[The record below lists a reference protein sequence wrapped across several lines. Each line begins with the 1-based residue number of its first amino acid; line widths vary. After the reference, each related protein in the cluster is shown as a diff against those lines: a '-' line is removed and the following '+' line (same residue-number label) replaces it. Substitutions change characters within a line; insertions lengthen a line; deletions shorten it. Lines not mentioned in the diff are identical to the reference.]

1 MASFVRYLEHAMR
14 RDDHET
20 KEVTMSPSKRYAKK
34 HAKARERHRRAAC
47 ERLEQDR
54 RQAQRAAEALQQALE
69 DLGLPDTVV
78 AEIAGRLR
86 SQQQLLGKIVGVMF
100 PALFGCRT
108 PSELCRVRGWDKNW
122 PSRLLGALPKRS
134 WIKRL
139 RRLGL
144 EVLGHLWRH
153 VETKSPATQSRW
165 QWTWAIDDSVFK
177 KYGQQ
182 LGIVGRWWSG
192 QHKRVLAG
200 IDGLLLVVVIGDGK
214 LVVPVDFAIR
224 RPDPVGAGA
233 PCRDKLSWTR
243 TMLDERLA
251 ALRRR
256 GLELRPPILVGDS
269 WFGDSK
275 LMRHVCQQH
284 HGTLLVEGK
293 QSYTFTLAD
302 GRQVKGQD
310 LIEDEAWPWREHPW
324 EPRVRYVRLRATSP
338 TYGGVT
344 VVIVDEPGQDRL
356 YLLCLETTLS
366 APQLIRRW
374 RRRTWI
380 EFVFRTLKHLL
391 ATEACQVHSEDAYYG
406 HLVLRLMASFVLF
419 YTSRVICKG
428 RLTMEEII
436 FSLKHYWRFVDAEVL
451 ELQALS

>member
-1 MASFVRYLEHAMR
+1 
-14 RDDHET
+14 
-20 KEVTMSPSKRYAKK
+20 MSPSKRYAKK
-34 HAKARERHRRAAC
+34 QAKTSQRRRLQAHA
-47 ERLEQDR
+47 RLERDK
-54 RQAQRAAEALQQALE
+54 RQAQRAAEALSQALE
-69 DLGLPDTVV
+69 DLGLPNTVV
-78 AEIAGRLR
+78 AEIEGRLR
-86 SQQQLLGKIVGVMF
+86 SQQKLLGKIVGVMF
-100 PALFGCRT
+100 PPLFGCRT
-108 PSELCRVRGWDKNW
+108 PSELCRVRGWDKQW
-122 PSRLLGALPKRS
+122 PSRILGALPKRS
-134 WIKRL
+134 WLKRL

-144 EVLGHLWRH
+144 EVLVPLWRH
-153 VETKSPATQSRW
+153 VATKSPATQSRW

-182 LGIVGRWWSG
+182 LGLVGTWWSG
-192 QHKRVLAG
+192 QHKRVLSG
-200 IDGLLLVVVIGDGK
+200 IDGLLLVVVIGDGE

-243 TMLDERLA
+243 IMLDERLA

-256 GLELRPPILVGDS
+256 GLVLPPPLVVGDS
-269 WFGDSK
+269 WFSDST
-275 LMRHVCQQH
+275 LMRHVRQQH
-284 HGTLLVEGK
+284 QGTLLVEGK
-293 QSYTFTLAD
+293 QSYVFTLAD
-302 GRQVKGQD
+302 GRHIKGQD
-310 LIEDEAWPWREHPW
+310 LIEDDSWPWREHPW

-338 TYGGVT
+338 TYGDVT
-344 VVIVDEPGQDRL
+344 VVIIDEPGQDRF

-406 HLVLRLMASFVLF
+406 HLVLRLMGSFILF

-436 FSLKHYWRFVDAEVL
+436 FSLKHYWRFVDL
-451 ELQALS
+451 EALGLQALS

>member
-1 MASFVRYLEHAMR
+1 
-14 RDDHET
+14 
-20 KEVTMSPSKRYAKK
+20 MSPSKRYAKK
-34 HAKARERHRRAAC
+34 QAKARARRRHSAQ
-47 ERLEQDR
+47 ERLERDQ

-78 AEIAGRLR
+78 AEIEGRLR
-86 SQQQLLGKIVGVMF
+86 SQQKLLGKMIGVMF

-108 PSELCRVRGWDKNW
+108 PSELCRVRGWDKNM
-122 PSRLLGALPKRS
+122 PSQILGALPKRS
-134 WIKRL
+134 WLKRL

-144 EVLGHLWRH
+144 DVLVPLWRH
-153 VETKSPATQSRW
+153 VETKSASTQSRW
-165 QWTWAIDDSVFK
+165 QWTWVIDDSVFK

-182 LGIVGRWWSG
+182 LELVGRWWSG
-192 QHKRVLAG
+192 QHKRVLSG
-200 IDGLLLVVVIGDGK
+200 IDGLLLLVVIGDGR

-224 RPDPVGAGA
+224 RPEPQGPGA
-233 PCRDKLSWTR
+233 PCRDKLTWAR
-243 TMLDERLA
+243 LMLDERLA

-256 GLELRPPILVGDS
+256 GLALPAPIITGDS
-269 WFGDSK
+269 WFSDSQ
-275 LMRHVCQQH
+275 LMSHVRQQH
-284 HGTLLVEGK
+284 QGTLLVEGK
-293 QSYTFTLAD
+293 KSYVFALAD

-310 LIEDEAWPWREHPW
+310 LIEEETWSWRDHPW
-324 EPRVRYVRLRATSP
+324 EPRVRYARLRATSP
-338 TYGGVT
+338 TYGAVT
-344 VVIVDEPGQDRL
+344 VVIVDEPSQDRF
-356 YLLCLETTLS
+356 YLLCVATTLS

-406 HLVLRLMASFVLF
+406 HLVLRLMGSFVLF

-436 FSLKHYWRFVDAEVL
+436 FSLKHYWRFVDLEAL

>member
-1 MASFVRYLEHAMR
+1 
-14 RDDHET
+14 
-20 KEVTMSPSKRYAKK
+20 MSPSIRYAKK
-34 HAKARERHRRAAC
+34 RAKARARHRRNAR
-47 ERLEQDR
+47 ERLERDQH
-54 RQAQRAAEALQQALE
+54 QAQRAAEALHQALE
-69 DLGLPDTVV
+69 DLGLPDTIV
-78 AEIAGRLR
+78 AEIEGRLR

-144 EVLGHLWRH
+144 EVLVPLWRH

-182 LGIVGRWWSG
+182 LGLVGRWWSG

-243 TMLDERLA
+243 MMLDERLET
-251 ALRRR
+251 LRRR
-256 GLELRPPILVGDS
+256 GLELPPPVMVGDS

-293 QSYTFTLAD
+293 QSYAFTLAD

-310 LIEDEAWPWREHPW
+310 LIEDYGWPWREHPW

-338 TYGGVT
+338 TYGDVT
-344 VVIVDEPGQDRL
+344 VIMVDEPGQDRF

-436 FSLKHYWRFVDAEVL
+436 FSLKHYWRFVDVAAL

>member
-1 MASFVRYLEHAMR
+1 
-14 RDDHET
+14 
-20 KEVTMSPSKRYAKK
+20 MSPSKRYAKK
-34 HAKARERHRRAAC
+34 HAKARARRRHTAR
-47 ERLEQDR
+47 ERLARDQ

-78 AEIAGRLR
+78 AEIEDRLR

-108 PSELCRVRGWDKNW
+108 PAELCRVRGWDKNW

-144 EVLGHLWRH
+144 EVLVPLWRH

-182 LGIVGRWWSG
+182 LGLVGRWWSG

-256 GLELRPPILVGDS
+256 GLALPPPILVGDS

-275 LMRHVCQQH
+275 LMRHVSQQH

-293 QSYTFTLAD
+293 QSYTFRLVD
-302 GRQVKGQD
+302 GRQVTGQD
-310 LIEDEAWPWREHPW
+310 LIEDEIWPWREHPW

-338 TYGGVT
+338 TYGNVT
-344 VVIVDEPGQDRL
+344 VVMVDEPGQDRF

-380 EFVFRTLKHLL
+380 EFVFRTLTHLL

-428 RLTMEEII
+428 RLTMEAII
-436 FSLKHYWRFVDAEVL
+436 FSLKHYWRFVDAEAL